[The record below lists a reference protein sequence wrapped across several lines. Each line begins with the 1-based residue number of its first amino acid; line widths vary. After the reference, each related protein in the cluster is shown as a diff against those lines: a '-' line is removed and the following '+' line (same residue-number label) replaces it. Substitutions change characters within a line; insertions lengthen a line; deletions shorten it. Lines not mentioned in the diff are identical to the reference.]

1 MESVEEMCDEITLIN
16 HGECVLS
23 DKINNIKNN
32 FKDNMFKIEL
42 ESSKLKLDNNN
53 YKLISQ
59 KENEFIIQIIDGS
72 SSRDLLNHILD
83 SSNIISFKEHIPSM
97 EEIFIKSINNG

>member
-42 ESSKLKLDNNN
+42 ESSKLTLNNN